1 VLDAYVS
8 SIALG
13 VRRLSRDHKDA
24 ISLVGILSQMKKCA
38 SQFTMEFYLEQF
50 PRDPDDFFWQEPT
63 FKYVSE
69 DGRVASERIIADHID
84 GLQVLTTQ
92 VEGCRE

>member
-1 VLDAYVS
+1 
-8 SIALG
+8 
-13 VRRLSRDHKDA
+13 
-24 ISLVGILSQMKKCA
+24 MKKCA

-69 DGRVASERIIADHID
+69 DGRVALETRSPASTSTCSLASTATRLSPRFRSL
-84 GLQVLTTQ
+84 GWKSST
-92 VEGCRE
+92 CR